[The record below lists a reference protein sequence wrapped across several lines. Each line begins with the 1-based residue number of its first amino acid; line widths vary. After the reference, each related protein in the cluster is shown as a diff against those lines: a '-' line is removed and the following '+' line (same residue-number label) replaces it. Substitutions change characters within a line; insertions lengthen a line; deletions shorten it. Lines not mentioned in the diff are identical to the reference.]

1 MFMLEDNIGKV
12 ATLCKVS
19 YKFNAIPIEIPGV
32 FVFQKWKSLSYSS
45 YGIAE
50 EPPPKNSFEKEE
62 QSYRTHISQ
71 FQNLLQSYSNQ
82 NSIEWDKDRYIDQ

>member
-1 MFMLEDNIGKV
+1 MFFRNGK
-12 ATLCKVS
+12 AYPTLHM
-19 YKFNAIPIEIPGV
+19 EL
-32 FVFQKWKSLSYSS
+32 QKN
-45 YGIAE
+45 
-50 EPPPKNSFEKEE
+50 PPQKNSFEKEE